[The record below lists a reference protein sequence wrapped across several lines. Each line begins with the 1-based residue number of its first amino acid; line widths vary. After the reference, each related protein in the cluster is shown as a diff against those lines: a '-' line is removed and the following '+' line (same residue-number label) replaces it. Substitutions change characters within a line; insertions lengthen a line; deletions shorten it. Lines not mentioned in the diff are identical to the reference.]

1 MTVAAPTG
9 PGVAVR
15 ATASATV
22 ENGVVTAVTI
32 LSNGSQYE
40 VVPAVTF
47 SGGGGADAAATA
59 VLDPIYY
66 EVSSSTEPSA
76 GISTLTLV
84 QNLNNE
90 VGVGSTAFFARQSL
104 QIVSSHSFQYIGAG
118 NTIELA
124 YPSQGGVV
132 IQDNEVIETDG
143 ARIVYTST
151 DQSGNFRIG
160 DGVEINQSTGT
171 ISGSI
176 YVKSLFT
183 QVTPFIL
190 ALGGD

>member
-1 MTVAAPTG
+1 MT
-9 PGVAVR
+9 
-15 ATASATV
+15 SQ
-22 ENGVVTAVTI
+22 
-32 LSNGSQYE
+32 GSQYE

-47 SGGGGADAAATA
+47 SGGGGSDAAATA

-66 EVSSSTEPSA
+66 EVSSATEPSA
-76 GISTLTLV
+76 GISTITLV

-104 QIVSSHSFQYIGAG
+104 QIVSSHSFEYVGAG

-124 YPSQGGVV
+124 YPSRGGVV
-132 IQDNEVIETDG
+132 IQDNEVIELDG

-151 DQSGNFRIG
+151 DQAGNFRIG
-160 DGVEINQSTGT
+160 DGVQINQSTGE